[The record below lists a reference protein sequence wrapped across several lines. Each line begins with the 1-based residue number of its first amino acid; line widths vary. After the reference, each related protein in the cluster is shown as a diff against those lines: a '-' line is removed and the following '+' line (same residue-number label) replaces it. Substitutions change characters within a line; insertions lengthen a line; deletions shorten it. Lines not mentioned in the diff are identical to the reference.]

1 MALFPPPSRRRR
13 RQSRRRPA
21 ATVERLEPRQLL
33 AVDIVR
39 TSDTQRFAIDIHSA
53 DQCFGEY
60 HSFEVTNND
69 PVGYTDVWLRITDIP
84 LAQKV
89 QLGPGEDGLYFLGDL
104 PAGASQTA
112 FIYFTAEQFTVP
124 AGSDDPQTF
133 VAEVR
138 QGDPLAGPVLG
149 TLDNAGWLFVAEAV
163 EDNSSSVTASVDVT
177 YAFAGNPVAVPIV
190 GGTMTMIVTGNVKN
204 KPDRI
209 LFSPASTLD
218 WPADA
223 FVLTSTQVDYFTTG
237 GDPLPGLPPD
247 WIFEKPVA
255 DKPKNFVATY
265 TFAIAGATASPT
277 PVAPK
282 QYSAHGGESR
292 KFDHSRLLGGVVPIP
307 IVTGEIDITKVSLR
321 GGVPVETYIAGAL
334 LTYEI
339 VISNP
344 LPVAVG
350 GVSVSDVLPAALD
363 LAQTTLFVDYGDN
376 SGTLA
381 LVGDTLGGTI
391 DMVAGGLGVSP
402 ITITIETFVVAGT
415 TGPLV
420 NTVTAT
426 LPDESTVSATVT
438 NFPDI
443 VLAVTKTSSG
453 GGTYVQGEPLQYTI
467 TITNSDSL
475 NATGVVVTDVFPA
488 ALVAAS
494 TTWYATYVGGA
505 SGDLTDDPA
514 NPGTGPIAG
523 TVDIPIGG
531 SLTITVDTV
540 VALDAGDPI
549 TNTVTA
555 AVPDGLTFSA
565 SVTDD
570 PDATIELDKVS
581 TSPVGPGFYTAGGPL
596 TYTITVGNPGPAD
609 VFGLRLND
617 VLPEKLDVQPTE
629 ITVDWGGNPAGIMQ
643 LVDGN
648 ISGLFDVARGTTVTV
663 TVATTVPPLTTG
675 TLVNTVETITS
686 WGDTAFAEVEDDPR
700 PGEGEAA
707 TVIGTD
713 DGCNF
718 PPVVHVLD
726 AFGTIIFTIDASQGL
741 FEPTFR
747 GSVRVTTGDVN
758 GDGAAD
764 IIVGSGRSR
773 PGEVRVFLASGPG
786 PYPSFTYDAGYTF
799 RPFGNAYRGGIEVA
813 AGDFTGDG
821 LADIIVGQSSGRGLV
836 RGYAVS
842 PTLLPTGRFVAS
854 SPAFQFQ
861 PYGGRYA
868 GGVMVAAADFNGD
881 GRVEVVVGPNAGI
894 VAQVR
899 VYDVT
904 MGPRVVSS
912 FRPFGGRFSRGV
924 TLAIGSYANG
934 MSPDDGVPDIF
945 VGTGAGGGSILEV
958 YGGQAVGGVNPRLA
972 RLTAF
977 ASLTRQN
984 ARLFVAP
991 LDLGGT
997 GTVTDIFGVTGLNG
1011 GGGTRA
1017 GRGINAAGPAVVDY
1031 ADARLRPPLRIAPF
1045 VRSQAMPT

>member
-1 MALFPPPSRRRR
+1 M
-13 RQSRRRPA
+13 
-21 ATVERLEPRQLL
+21 
-33 AVDIVR
+33 D
-39 TSDTQRFAIDIHSA
+39 
-53 DQCFGEY
+53 
-60 HSFEVTNND
+60 
-69 PVGYTDVWLRITDIP
+69 YTDVWLRITDILP
-84 LAQKV
+84 GQKV

-104 PAGASQTA
+104 PAGASKTA

-149 TLDNAGWLFVAEAV
+149 TLADGWLFVAESV

-177 YAFAGNPVAVPIV
+177 YAFAGDPVAVPIV

-223 FVLTSTQVDYFTTG
+223 FVLTSTQVNYFTTG
-237 GDPLPGLPPD
+237 GDPLPSLPAD
-247 WIFEKPVA
+247 WIFEKPIA
-255 DKPKNFVATY
+255 DKPKDFVATY
-265 TFAIAGATASPT
+265 TFTIAGPTTSPT
-277 PVAPK
+277 PVSPK

-307 IVTGEIDITKVSLR
+307 VVSGEVAITKVSLR
-321 GGVPVETYIAGAL
+321 NGVPVETYVADAP

-344 LPVAVG
+344 LPVAVS
-350 GVSVSDVLPAALD
+350 GVSVSDVLPVGLD
-363 LAQTTLFVDYGDN
+363 LAQTSLAVDYGSNTGLLDLVGN
-376 SGTLA
+376 TLSGTVDL
-381 LVGDTLGGTI
+381 
-391 DMVAGGLGVSP
+391 VAGGEGVLP
-402 ITITIETFVVAGT
+402 ITITIETYVLAGT

-426 LPDESTVSATVT
+426 PPDESTVSATVT

-467 TITNSDSL
+467 TITNADSL
-475 NATGVVVTDVFPA
+475 DATGVSVTDVFPA
-488 ALVAAS
+488 ELDPAA
-494 TTWYATYVGGA
+494 TTWFATYSGGA

-531 SLTITVDTV
+531 SVTITVESV
-540 VALDAGDPI
+540 VLPTARAEI

-555 AVPDGLTFSA
+555 VVPDGLTFSA
-565 SVTDD
+565 SVTDV
-570 PDATIELDKVS
+570 PDAAIELAKAS

-609 VFGLRLND
+609 VFGLRFND
-617 VLPEKLDVQPTE
+617 ALPESLDVQPAE
-629 ITVDWGGNPAGIMQ
+629 ITVDWGGNPTGIMQ

-648 ISGLFDVARGTTVTV
+648 ISGLFDIARGTTVTV

-675 TLVNTVETITS
+675 TLVNTVETITP

-700 PGEGEAA
+700 PGEGEAT

-758 GDGAAD
+758 GDGVAD

-786 PYPSFTYDAGYTF
+786 PYPTFTYDAGYTF

-821 LADIIVGQSSGRGLV
+821 LADIIVGQSSGRGFV
-836 RGYAVS
+836 RGYEV
-842 PTLLPTGRFVAS
+842 LGGFVAS
-854 SPAFQFQ
+854 SPAFQFR

-868 GGVMVAAADFNGD
+868 GGVMVAAADFTGD

-894 VAQVR
+894 LAQVR

-904 MGPRVVSS
+904 MGPKVVSS
-912 FRPFGGRFSRGV
+912 FRPFGGRFRRGV
-924 TLAIGSYANG
+924 TLAIGTYANG

-945 VGTGAGGGSILEV
+945 VGTGAGGGSVLEV
-958 YGGQAVGGVNPRLA
+958 YSGQAVGRVNPRLA

-977 ASLTRQN
+977 ASLTRRN

-991 LDLGGT
+991 VDLGGT
-997 GTVTDIFGVTGLNG
+997 GSVTDIFGVKGLNG

-1017 GRGINAAGPAVVDY
+1017 VRRLTLAGPSVVDY
-1031 ADARLRPPLRIAPF
+1031 ADPRLRPPLRIAPF
-1045 VRSQAMPT
+1045 VRPAAAAR